1 VHDKNL
7 LIEKFAQLKIEEDI
21 ARNKRLHCEV
31 QILKAFFGED
41 HLEAVSKEPLLFE
54 ANRSIDAFANDKEYK
69 VKVKYSINRKI
80 DQDELKKIYADIPTE
95 IRERLI
101 RLKPE
106 LNLTEYKYL
115 LRNEPAIY
123 NLVSNAV
130 IETAAKPYLT
140 IEEK

>member
-1 VHDKNL
+1 MHDKNL
-7 LIEKFAQLKIEEDI
+7 LIEKFAQLKIAEDI
-21 ARNKRLHCEV
+21 ARHERLNCEAE
-31 QILKAFFGED
+31 ILKAFFSDD

-80 DQDELKKIYADIPTE
+80 DQDELKKIYAEIPAE